1 MPSSRYPICW
11 IGTITLLLFI
21 YPAIMPIM
29 IAQAWLLTPPI
40 PSALCHHRNAFAF
53 SLPRNSRHR
62 HHGNSGSRRRMS
74 STAEQTTSSSS
85 SDEASVTSSSDRV
98 ATNAA
103 AVSQQRQQ
111 SPDLLLDYDYT
122 VPDDAVVHIKP
133 AAMRRLREL
142 KLQQKIPPDEYMT
155 LRMGVRSGGCSGM
168 SYVMDFCGTDSIN
181 AVDDQVDVYV
191 EDKIQCAVDA
201 KSMLYL
207 FGLQLDYSTEL
218 IGGGFQFLNPNAE
231 ESCGCGSSFS
241 V

>member
-1 MPSSRYPICW
+1 
-11 IGTITLLLFI
+11 
-21 YPAIMPIM
+21 M
-29 IAQAWLLTPPI
+29 IAQAWLLTPPL
-40 PSALCHHRNAFAF
+40 SCHHRNGFAF
-53 SLPRNSRHR
+53 SSAPGRSS
-62 HHGNSGSRRRMS
+62 HHHSRRFMS

-85 SDEASVTSSSDRV
+85 SSDEASVTSASSVSD
-98 ATNAA
+98 AT
-103 AVSQQRQQ
+103 AVVSKQQQQ
-111 SPDLLLDYDYT
+111 PPVVLDTDYDYT

-142 KLQQKIPPDEYMT
+142 KVSQKRGVDEYMT
-155 LRMGVRSGGCSGM
+155 LRRGVRSGGCSGM
-168 SYVMDFCGTDSIN
+168 SYVMDFCGTDAIN
-181 AVDDQVDVYV
+181 ADDDQVDVYV

>member
-1 MPSSRYPICW
+1 MPSSRYYPICW
-11 IGTITLLLFI
+11 IATIILLLLI
-21 YPAIMPIM
+21 HPTIM

-40 PSALCHHRNAFAF
+40 PTLCHHHRNGFAFAV
-53 SLPRNSRHR
+53 PRNS
-62 HHGNSGSRRRMS
+62 HHSRRRHFMS

-85 SDEASVTSSSDRV
+85 SDEASVTSASSASD
-98 ATNAA
+98 AT
-103 AVSQQRQQ
+103 AVISKQQQQ
-111 SPDLLLDYDYT
+111 PPELRLDNDYDYT

-142 KLQQKIPPDEYMT
+142 KVQQKLSSDEYMT

-168 SYVMDFCGTDSIN
+168 SYVMDFCGTDAIN
-181 AVDDQVDVYV
+181 AADDQVDVYV